1 MAEVRLIQWAYSA
14 KHLVAMHTQCKSAIL
29 NIELTR

>member
-1 MAEVRLIQWAYSA
+1 MAEVIAYSA

-29 NIELTR
+29 NVELTH